1 MTELHCDMLI
11 TNLLFIYYY
20 FFRTDSLLVNK
31 YVNNFYLFEK
41 LNIFL
46 SFKEVQIWL
55 TNYGIAKRTSRTC
68 T

>member
-46 SFKEVQIWL
+46 SFKEVQI
-55 TNYGIAKRTSRTC
+55 
-68 T
+68 